1 MNPRPDMA
9 AAERILVVRLG
20 AMGDIIHSLPG
31 IAALRQ
37 ALPQA
42 FIGWAVEERWAELLA
57 SRAELSDPSQSCS
70 VARPLVDRIH
80 FVNMKSWVGAPF
92 FPRTWR
98 SMYRAKKDVRAGAY
112 ELALDIQ
119 GAIKSVIPARWSGAK
134 TIAGYA
140 TPREPLA
147 KRFYDETFEMR
158 GVHVVEQGMNLAAD
172 LTGAQGL
179 ATVFPVPVDHAA
191 EAWRDVELDR
201 RRIYGYAMLTAG
213 AGWGAKR
220 WPAERYGAF
229 AKAMHEFGLQVLVNQ
244 SPGEEELA
252 QQVCAASGGTAQAIA
267 SNIGQLIA
275 LVRRA
280 RLFVGGDTGPLHLA
294 AALGV
299 NTVAIYGPT
308 DPARNGP
315 YGAGRIIVLRD
326 PESITSHARKTE
338 PERAMLNISTEDV
351 IDAAKSLLREPA
363 DDRTGGGA

>member
-1 MNPRPDMA
+1 MA
-9 AAERILVVRLG
+9 TAERILVVRLG
-20 AMGDIIHSLPG
+20 AMGDIIHALPG

-42 FIGWAVEERWAELLA
+42 FIGWAMEERWAELLA
-57 SRAELSDPSQSCS
+57 SRAELSDPSKSCS
-70 VARPLVDRIH
+70 VARPLADRIH
-80 FVNMKSWVGAPF
+80 FVNMKSWVGAPLS
-92 FPRTWR
+92 PWTWR
-98 SMYRAKKDVRAGAY
+98 AMHRAKKDIRAGSY
-112 ELALDIQ
+112 DLALDIQ
-119 GAIKSVIPARWSGAK
+119 GAIKSVIPARWSRAK
-134 TIAGYA
+134 TVAGYA

-147 KRFYDETFEMR
+147 KLFYDQSFEMR
-158 GVHVVEQGMNLAAD
+158 GVHVVDQGMNLTAD

-179 ATVFPVPVDHAA
+179 PAVFPFPADHAA
-191 EAWRDVELDR
+191 EAWRDAELDR
-201 RRIYGYAMLTAG
+201 RNISGYVMLTAG

-220 WPAERYGAF
+220 WPTERYGAF
-229 AKAMHEFGLQVLVNQ
+229 AKAMHDYGLQVLVNQ

-252 QQVCAASGGTAQAIA
+252 RQVCAASGGTAQPVA

-299 NTVAIYGPT
+299 NTVGIYGPT

-363 DDRTGGGA
+363 DDRAGAGA